1 MIAGSTLLSVGRV
14 PAPMLATAGRP
25 PENLDL
31 WATEMKWDGMRTIA
45 VLDKGEARLY
55 SRNGREATVSFPEL
69 TAALADTAAGRRFV
83 IDGEVV
89 APELPTGIPSFRRLQ
104 HRMHI
109 ARTPAGL
116 IASIPVQLFVF
127 DVLAIDD
134 TDTTPLTY
142 VQRRDLLAE
151 LDLAG
156 TLIRVPPYWTDIAP
170 AQMLDTAADHGLEGI
185 VCKRLDSIYRPGQ
198 RSRSW
203 IKTPLRR
210 TADVVVAGWIPG
222 SRTRS
227 GVFGSLILGAH
238 TPAGDLVYIGNV
250 GTGFSMAQ
258 RRVLQTRLDEITR
271 RASPFAAPPQFGAV
285 PAHWVEPGL
294 VATVYYR
301 EFTTTLRH
309 PSWAGLRADQDPQEV
324 GLPD

>member
-1 MIAGSTLLSVGRV
+1 MGRV

-25 PENLDL
+25 PENSDL
-31 WATEMKWDGMRTIA
+31 WATEMKWDGMRAITT
-45 VLDKGEARLY
+45 LDNGEARLY
-55 SRNGREATVSFPEL
+55 SRNGREATASFPEL
-69 TAALADTAAGRRFV
+69 TAALTDTAAGRRLV
-83 IDGEVV
+83 IDGEIV

-109 ARTPAGL
+109 ARPPAGL

-127 DVLAIDD
+127 DVLVIDD
-134 TDTTPLTY
+134 TDTTVLTY

-170 AQMLDTAADHGLEGI
+170 AQMLDTAAEHGLEGI
-185 VCKRLDSIYRPGQ
+185 VSKRLDSIYRPGQ

-210 TADVVVAGWIPG
+210 SADVVVAGWIPG
-222 SRTRS
+222 SRLRS

-238 TPAGDLVYIGNV
+238 TPAGDLVYVGNV

-258 RRVLQTRLDEITR
+258 RRALQARLDEIARQT
-271 RASPFAAPPQFGAV
+271 SPFASPPQFGSV
-285 PAHWVEPGL
+285 PAYWVEPGL
-294 VATVYYR
+294 VATVFYR

-309 PSWAGLRADQDPQEV
+309 PSWSGLRADRDFLEV
-324 GLPD
+324 RLPD